1 MVILVLLVNK
11 MKLKTLGV
19 YVQGWILQNHILLK
33 ENVVLRAHSQRQAN
47 AVHVG
52 ADVFAIDGGCP
63 WSGRENTN
71 QDGPNEEK
79 TKK

>member
-1 MVILVLLVNK
+1 
-11 MKLKTLGV
+11 MKLKTPGV
-19 YVQGWILQNHILLK
+19 CVQGGTLQNHILLE

-63 WSGRENTN
+63 
-71 QDGPNEEK
+71 
-79 TKK
+79 